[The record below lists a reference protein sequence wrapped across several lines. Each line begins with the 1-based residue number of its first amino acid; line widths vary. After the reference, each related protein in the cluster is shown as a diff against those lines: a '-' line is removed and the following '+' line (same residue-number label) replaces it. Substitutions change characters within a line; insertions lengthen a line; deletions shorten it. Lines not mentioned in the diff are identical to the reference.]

1 MKKMLL
7 ITLIPVFTYSVFAQS
22 GEIDFFESHIISLI
36 LAWIITIPTL
46 IAGIS
51 YLVGILTFKA
61 GGHRI
66 FVYWICFTIILFSP
80 IRYLFLQSLIGL
92 AYPVQSFGAL
102 FSTFFLALYIPII
115 FPIFWGVTVGLPIA
129 SIFWVSGFDKPTKL
143 RIFLAGI
150 LAPFLLNIG
159 AQLSHFALP
168 YAAYSI
174 RWLNPTDVISATNG
188 PAEYFYKYLVE
199 PLEPEL
205 IIQNLRKSPTSY
217 AGKVGGTFGMTGI
230 LPSLEIVED
239 WEKRRFRINERFNK
253 GLSSKERLRLHVAST
268 YLSPEDLSKYMF
280 AAHQGF
286 VEEQGEYLHF
296 KADQ

>member
-66 FVYWICFTIILFSP
+66 FVYWICFTIIFFSP

-115 FPIFWGVTVGLPIA
+115 FSIFWGVTTAVPIA
-129 SIFWVSGFDKPTKL
+129 TIFWVSGFNKPTKL

-150 LAPFLLNIG
+150 LAPFLLGIG
-159 AQLSHFALP
+159 GQLCYFALP

-199 PLEPEL
+199 PLESEL
-205 IIQNLRKSPTSY
+205 IIQNLRESPTTY

-230 LPSLEIVED
+230 LPTLDIAQD
-239 WEKRRFRINERFNK
+239 WRKRRVSINERFHK

-268 YLSPEDLSKYMF
+268 YLSREDLSKYMF
-280 AAHQGF
+280 VAHQGF
-286 VEEQGEYLHF
+286 VEEQGEYLYF
-296 KADQ
+296 KAD